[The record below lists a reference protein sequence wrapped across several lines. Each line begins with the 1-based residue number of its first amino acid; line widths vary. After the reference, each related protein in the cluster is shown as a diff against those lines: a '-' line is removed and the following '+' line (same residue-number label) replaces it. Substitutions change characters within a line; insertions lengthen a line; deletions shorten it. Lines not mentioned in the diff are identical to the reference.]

1 MFARPKKGYF
11 IADVSDI
18 RVIKAP
24 VQKELS
30 IKLPPEQDESIFDF
44 SSNRTD
50 SGNFPFS
57 IWAKLMR
64 ETISL
69 REQELLSVSPCGGV
83 RELREAIASHLSS
96 FRGMNVDPDQIIV
109 GAGTEYL
116 YGLLVKLWVRTRYTA
131 WRIRAIRK
139 SARYTSA
146 TMQNA
151 CRCRWMSRASAWS
164 L

>member
-1 MFARPKKGYF
+1 MFARPKKGLFHSRCVRYQ
-11 IADVSDI
+11 SNQ
-18 RVIKAP
+18 AP

-83 RELREAIASHLSS
+83 RELREAIASICHR
-96 FRGMNVDPDQIIV
+96 FAV
-109 GAGTEYL
+109 
-116 YGLLVKLWVRTRYTA
+116 
-131 WRIRAIRK
+131 
-139 SARYTSA
+139 
-146 TMQNA
+146 
-151 CRCRWMSRASAWS
+151 
-164 L
+164 